1 MNDCPRFPL
10 LISFAALSVLLPN
23 CCIIFLFH
31 FFFSFFQFFSCFFI
45 LFFVWPGRGSAA
57 GSDVDRGGNTR
68 THSVFGERT
77 WTRGSGVVWCAV
89 VFLSGGVVVLGAGP
103 IRGEGTPVGG
113 GIWRKGKTA
122 AANGTAKAV
131 VTVVPL
137 TRRVAQQFCIA
148 ARVCLPS
155 PSVCVCRWCVCVC
168 GCGEYPLTHQTLFN
182 PR

>member
-1 MNDCPRFPL
+1 MDP
-10 LISFAALSVLLPN
+10 
-23 CCIIFLFH
+23 
-31 FFFSFFQFFSCFFI
+31 
-45 LFFVWPGRGSAA
+45 W
-57 GSDVDRGGNTR
+57 
-68 THSVFGERT
+68 
-77 WTRGSGVVWCAV
+77 VWCGLV
-89 VFLSGGVVVLGAGP
+89 CGGIPLGGGGGVVLGAGP

-155 PSVCVCRWCVCVC
+155 PSVCVCVCRWCVCVC
-168 GCGEYPLTHQTLFN
+168 GCGEYPLTLQTLFN